1 MIKEN
6 QLQGLKRLESFIKG
20 SIPRYNT
27 RLHQGKLYVE
37 TIFRYL
43 QVECS
48 KTTKGVS
55 YLILDIYGEE
65 NNDGVLSRAFVLAL
79 IDDFDK
85 EDQLRKFFK
94 DLYDEEIILEDY
106 QEQDEFNKTRDE
118 NEFVVNIW

>member
-1 MIKEN
+1 MIIKKE
-6 QLQGLKRLESFIKG
+6 LQGLKRLESFIKE

-27 RLHQGKLYVE
+27 RLHRGKLYVE

-43 QVECS
+43 QVECF

-65 NNDGVLSRAFVLAL
+65 NNDGVLSRAFVFTL

-94 DLYDEEIILEDY
+94 DLYDTEYAIVFYREKKRLY
-106 QEQDEFNKTRDE
+106 
-118 NEFVVNIW
+118 

>member
-1 MIKEN
+1 MIIKKE
-6 QLQGLKRLESFIKG
+6 LQGLKRLESFIKG

-27 RLHQGKLYVE
+27 RLRRGKLYVE

-43 QVECS
+43 QVECF

-55 YLILDIYGEE
+55 YFILDIYGEE
-65 NNDGVLSRAFVLAL
+65 NNDGVLSRAFVFAL

-94 DLYDEEIILEDY
+94 DLYDEEVILEDKY
-106 QEQDEFNKTRDE
+106 IKKMEGK
-118 NEFVVNIW
+118 NE